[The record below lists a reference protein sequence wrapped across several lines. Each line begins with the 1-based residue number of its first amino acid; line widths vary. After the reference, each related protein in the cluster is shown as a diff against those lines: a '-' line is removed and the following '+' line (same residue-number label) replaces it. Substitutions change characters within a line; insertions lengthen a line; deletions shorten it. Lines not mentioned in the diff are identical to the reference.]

1 MRESDESKRLDAA
14 IAAAEAEKEILLGR
28 LKEETATIRISLAE
42 AQMRRDA
49 EIGQF
54 HNTAVTAAA
63 LRRMRSVVSLAR
75 RLMRGGKENGSP
87 AEEMVFNMFLL
98 GHSLGSIAE
107 AVDLPE
113 DEVSRIIEDES
124 AALYALEDTFRKALD
139 VVNQAGIIERRLS
152 ELEKEVGSIAA
163 GTPPEWADMKIK
175 DLGLSARTRNAILY
189 FNMEHPGREILTL
202 GDFTKRTRRDVV
214 RIRNLGKKSI
224 EEIEAL
230 LHKHGLDFK
239 DNNNNNQ

>member
-1 MRESDESKRLDAA
+1 MQESDELKRLDAA
-14 IAAAEAEKEILLGR
+14 TAAAEAEKELLLER

-75 RLMRGGKENGSP
+75 RLMHGGKENGSP

-107 AVDLPE
+107 AVSLPE

-124 AALYALEDTFRKALD
+124 AALYTLEDTFRGALE
-139 VVNQAGIIERRLS
+139 VVGQAGTIERRLAN
-152 ELEKEVGSIAA
+152 LEKEVKGL
-163 GTPPEWADMKIK
+163 ADGAPKWPDIGIR
-175 DLGLSARTRNAILY
+175 DLGLSVRTRNAILY
-189 FNMEHPGREILTL
+189 YNMDHPDHAILTL
-202 GDFTKRTRRDVV
+202 GDFTKRSRRDVV

-224 EEIEAL
+224 GEIETL
-230 LHKHGLDFK
+230 LHRYGLDFK
-239 DNNNNNQ
+239 DNNNNQ